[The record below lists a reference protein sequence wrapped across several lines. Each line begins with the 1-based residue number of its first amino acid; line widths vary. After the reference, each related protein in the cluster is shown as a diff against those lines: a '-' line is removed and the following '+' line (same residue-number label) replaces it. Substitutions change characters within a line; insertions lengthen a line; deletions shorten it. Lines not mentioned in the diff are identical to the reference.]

1 MSRQDDLKEIRELTI
16 KWCYEYYALSKPS
29 VSNDV
34 FDQNFD
40 RLKYLEDKTGFFFS
54 GSPVRTVGF
63 RVSSELPKI
72 KHSSPLLSLD
82 KTKDRKVA
90 MDFTKNREALLMY
103 KLDGLTICLE
113 YEDGKLEK
121 SSRIMQKR
129 L

>member
-16 KWCYEYYALSKPS
+16 KLNQWCYEYYALSKPS

-72 KHSSPLLSLD
+72 KHSSPLLSLYLLWLWLPPRKRTKQIPD
-82 KTKDRKVA
+82 VKTDTPEIMGVLH
-90 MDFTKNREALLMY
+90 EAN
-103 KLDGLTICLE
+103 
-113 YEDGKLEK
+113 
-121 SSRIMQKR
+121 
-129 L
+129 

>member
-16 KWCYEYYALSKPS
+16 KLNQWCYEYYALSKPS

-90 MDFTKNREALLMY
+90 MDFTKNSY
-103 KLDGLTICLE
+103 V
-113 YEDGKLEK
+113 
-121 SSRIMQKR
+121 
-129 L
+129 